1 MTGLELVLAVAG
13 VGVTALVVVAMVLI
27 VPAGTVEIHRE
38 GEDSGGSNLSPR
50 AAPGRSPMP
59 AP

>member
-27 VPAGTVEIHRE
+27 VPAGTMEVHRE
-38 GEDSGGSNLSPR
+38 GEDPEGSNLSPR
-50 AAPGRSPMP
+50 PAPGRSPVSTP
-59 AP
+59 